1 METNQKEVDS
11 KNLLKEPLIE
21 KRINESQEF
30 LCETDDTECVKRM
43 IQSFSDCV

>member
-1 METNQKEVDS
+1 METDQKEV
-11 KNLLKEPLIE
+11 KQIEVLQEPLIE

-30 LCETDDTECVKRM
+30 LCELNDSECIKRM